1 MTKLILGAFLFFS
14 SMSFGQ
20 IISGEIVDEG
30 RKMISETSFVV
41 EGMADGFAIYEV
53 AVNRNG
59 KVTSA
64 KLVESNLKNT
74 PAKYEIRN
82 YITRI
87 KFAPGTIYPKFH
99 HAKVKITTVK
109 QK

>member
-1 MTKLILGAFLFFS
+1 MTKLILGIFLFFS
-14 SMSFGQ
+14 SLSFGQ
-20 IISGEIVDEG
+20 ILSGEIVDEG
-30 RKMISETSFVV
+30 RKMISETSFIV
-41 EGMADGFAIYEV
+41 EGMANGYAVYEL

-64 KLVESNLKNT
+64 KLVDSNLKST

-82 YITRI
+82 YVSRI
-87 KFAPGTIYPKFH
+87 KFVPGNHYPKFH

-109 QK
+109 PK

>member
-1 MTKLILGAFLFFS
+1 MTKQILGAFLLCS

-20 IISGEIVDEG
+20 ILSGEIVDEG

-41 EGMADGFAIYEV
+41 EGMQDGYATYEI

-59 KVTSA
+59 NVTSA
-64 KLVESNLKNT
+64 KLVDSNLKST

-82 YITRI
+82 YITRM
-87 KFAPGTIYPKFH
+87 KFEPGTYYPKFH
-99 HAKVKITTVK
+99 HAEVKITTVK